1 MSQNRCFITSIV
13 NGQPK
18 LRPTCVNINIPI
30 ISGSK
35 RTCSGKSNDARNP
48 LVGFWDS
55 EEYQA
60 DQKEFITMESTA
72 TTHLSC
78 GASVYEAVQFGG
90 SKERLQDTGSASD
103 NFRYYRID
111 PVSMNI
117 RLCIFW
123 FLWALLIVMIILSIL
138 FHCCFAWKPCYD
150 ATINITDT

>member
-18 LRPTCVNINIPI
+18 SCPTCVNINIPI

-35 RTCSGKSNDARNP
+35 RTCSGKSNDAKNP
-48 LVGFWDS
+48 LVGFWHS

-60 DQKEFITMESTA
+60 DQKEFITMESTD
-72 TTHLSC
+72 TTHLPC
-78 GASVYEAVQFGG
+78 RASTYEAIQIDG
-90 SKERLQDTGSASD
+90 SNEKLQDTGSASD
-103 NFRYYRID
+103 NFRYHRID
-111 PVSMNI
+111 PMCMNI

>member
-60 DQKEFITMESTA
+60 DQKEFITMESAA

-90 SKERLQDTGSASD
+90 SKERLQDTGLTS
-103 NFRYYRID
+103 
-111 PVSMNI
+111 
-117 RLCIFW
+117 
-123 FLWALLIVMIILSIL
+123 L
-138 FHCCFAWKPCYD
+138 FTKWKIY
-150 ATINITDT
+150 T